1 MWMFFPDDGVDL
13 LDGGGHVR
21 QHGVVRLG
29 VAQPRQRPPHVAQG
43 RPVQDGE
50 GVSVPG
56 GLSFVAQRWEYQNE
70 ISDLA

>member
-1 MWMFFPDDGVDL
+1 MTVRVKKIVDVACEWSLPDDGVDL
-13 LDGGGHVR
+13 LDGGGHVG

-43 RPVQDGE
+43 RAVQDGE

-56 GLSFVAQRWEYQNE
+56 GR
-70 ISDLA
+70 